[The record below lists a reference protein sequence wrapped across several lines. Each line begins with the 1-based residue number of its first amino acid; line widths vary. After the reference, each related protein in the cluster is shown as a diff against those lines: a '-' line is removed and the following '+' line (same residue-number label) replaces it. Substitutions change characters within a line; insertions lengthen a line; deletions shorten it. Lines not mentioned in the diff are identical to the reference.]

1 MNYISIKLLRNRFEI
16 HSNFE
21 DSIALKSVIKTID
34 DLAIN
39 GEIQLGT
46 ETYKA
51 AEVRAF
57 IASLDAKKIVFL
69 DWAELNHDL
78 LLLLQGKL
86 PKNHF
91 QDAHKWL
98 GHSLFKDFQQF
109 LSPYLQHRF

>member
-1 MNYISIKLLRNRFEI
+1 MNYISIKLLRNKFGI
-16 HSNFE
+16 PSNFADT
-21 DSIALKSVIKTID
+21 DSIKSVIKTID

-51 AEVRAF
+51 SDVKAF
-57 IASLDAKKIVFL
+57 IESLDAKKIVFL

-86 PKNHF
+86 PKTP
-91 QDAHKWL
+91 
-98 GHSLFKDFQQF
+98 
-109 LSPYLQHRF
+109 LSRCA

>member
-1 MNYISIKLLRNRFEI
+1 MNYISIKLLRNTFEI
-16 HSNFE
+16 PSNFADTE
-21 DSIALKSVIKTID
+21 SIKSAIKTID

-46 ETYKA
+46 ETFKA
-51 AEVRAF
+51 AEVKAF
-57 IASLDAKKIVFL
+57 IESLDAKKIVFL

-86 PKNHF
+86 PKHHF